1 MLVFVG
7 SAADGFSKAA
17 LREGTRIA
25 DYLTERPGGPGATSG
40 GVKAGPAGRP
50 VSSRRNT
57 TRAVIMRTIID
68 GTTDMRESP
77 IGLCFLCQV
86 GDGFDQEFAYRAF
99 LLPNPS
105 QSNCFMS
112 RGNKADLTAPE
123 MFARHFVKTSIIS
136 SPA

>member
-7 SAADGFSKAA
+7 LAADGFSKGGLP
-17 LREGTRIA
+17 LRDSYRGLF
-25 DYLTERPGGPGATSG
+25 DGLDERPGGRGATGG

-77 IGLCFLCQV
+77 DWIVL
-86 GDGFDQEFAYRAF
+86 
-99 LLPNPS
+99 S
-105 QSNCFMS
+105 MS
-112 RGNKADLTAPE
+112 SWR
-123 MFARHFVKTSIIS
+123 RV
-136 SPA
+136 

>member
-7 SAADGFSKAA
+7 LAADGFSKGGLT
-17 LREGTRIA
+17 LRDSYRGLF
-25 DYLTERPGGPGATSG
+25 DGLDERPGGRGATGG

-77 IGLCFLCQV
+77 DWIVLLMQIS
-86 GDGFDQEFAYRAF
+86 DGFDQGF
-99 LLPNPS
+99 
-105 QSNCFMS
+105 C
-112 RGNKADLTAPE
+112 
-123 MFARHFVKTSIIS
+123 
-136 SPA
+136 